1 MGKTAF
7 PPKLEA
13 TDTTSEPLVPQ
24 PKPRP
29 RLSVK
34 QVLAV
39 VSSLRL
45 TVVLFAFAIVLV
57 FCGTLAQVDAD
68 IWTVVEKYFRS
79 AFVWVPL
86 QLFFPRAVKV
96 PGMFPF
102 LGGWLIGGLLLVNL
116 LAAHVVRFR
125 ISWKRSGILLIH
137 AGLIVLMLSE
147 LVTGL
152 FAVEAKMS
160 IAEGEAVNFVDE
172 SREYELALTNSSD
185 PKTDEVVVIPGR
197 VIRYGG
203 IIRNDLLPVDV
214 DIVQFLK
221 NSDLVPLRDGEES
234 GPDTL
239 TTTNGWRFRLVAKG
253 EEKGVDS
260 SARENAAAVR
270 VTFRKKDTGE
280 SLGTYFLS
288 QWLYANFSNRFYQF
302 APQHLRVDGKTYTVE
317 LRNKRDYRPYTIYL
331 KKFTHA
337 VYPGTT
343 VPKDFASEIRLV
355 NTEQQEDRET
365 RIYMN
370 NPLRYAGET
379 VYQIGYF
386 PDDSGTILQVVRNPG
401 WLMPYVSCAMVALG
415 MIIHFGLHLVGFLRL
430 RMVS

>member
-125 ISWKRSGILLIH
+125 LTWKRSGILLIH
-137 AGLIVLMLSE
+137 SGLVIMMLGE

-152 FAVEAKMS
+152 FA
-160 IAEGEAVNFVDE
+160 IEGRMPIPENWTINFVEDH
-172 SREYELALTNSSD
+172 RANELAIIKHLDS
-185 PKTDEVVVIPGR
+185 KTDDVVVIPGSILQKKSR
-197 VIRYGG
+197 I
-203 IIRNDLLPVDV
+203 
-214 DIVQFLK
+214 
-221 NSDLVPLRDGEES
+221 
-234 GPDTL
+234 
-239 TTTNGWRFRLVAKG
+239 
-253 EEKGVDS
+253 
-260 SARENAAAVR
+260 ENA
-270 VTFRKKDTGE
+270 
-280 SLGTYFLS
+280 
-288 QWLYANFSNRFYQF
+288 
-302 APQHLRVDGKTYTVE
+302 
-317 LRNKRDYRPYTIYL
+317 
-331 KKFTHA
+331 
-337 VYPGTT
+337 
-343 VPKDFASEIRLV
+343 
-355 NTEQQEDRET
+355 
-365 RIYMN
+365 
-370 NPLRYAGET
+370 
-379 VYQIGYF
+379 
-386 PDDSGTILQVVRNPG
+386 
-401 WLMPYVSCAMVALG
+401 
-415 MIIHFGLHLVGFLRL
+415 
-430 RMVS
+430 